1 MKGNIA
7 IPLANEPVLE
17 KASAETAV
25 RILRKVKINDNI
37 HLQIGFSTAKQ
48 FLTFIKLVRQPN
60 PDIKIQPLNL

>member
-7 IPLANEPVLE
+7 IPLANESALE

-25 RILRKVKINDNI
+25 RILRKVRINDNL
-37 HLQIGFSTAKQ
+37 HLQIGFSTARQ
-48 FLTFIKLVRQPN
+48 FLAFLALVRKPN

>member
-17 KASAETAV
+17 KATAETAV

-37 HLQIGFSTAKQ
+37 HLQIGFSTARQ

>member
-17 KASAETAV
+17 KATAETGV
-25 RILRKVKINDNI
+25 RILKKVRINDNV
-37 HLQIGFSTAKQ
+37 HLQIGFSTARQ
-48 FLTFIKLVRQPN
+48 FLTFLENVRKPN